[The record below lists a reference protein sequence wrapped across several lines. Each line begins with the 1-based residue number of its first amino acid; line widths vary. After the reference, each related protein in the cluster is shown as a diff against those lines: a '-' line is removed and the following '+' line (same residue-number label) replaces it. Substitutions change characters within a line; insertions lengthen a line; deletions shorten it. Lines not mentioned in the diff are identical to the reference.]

1 MSDSSLPTT
10 SADVVRFSSTDAEK
24 QAPKLSRATKDVLFG
39 SLAGMAA
46 KYFEHP
52 FDLVKVRLQ
61 SQPHDRP
68 HIYNG
73 ALDCFKQTISREGV
87 LGLYRGISMPV
98 LGAILENA
106 SLFVTYNSVRSLIA
120 SATGK
125 ASIEDLSMPE
135 LGVSAAAAGAV
146 ASLFLTPV
154 ELVKCR
160 MQVQAMSREL
170 AAASAASAPAA
181 APAAAA
187 AATAPSQTRAFST
200 SARSF
205 AHAHASS
212 VASST
217 SPSVSAA
224 SASAARPVPVKYP
237 GPLPIVLSILRQHGP
252 MGLWLG
258 QTGTLLRETGG
269 GIAWFLTFEQ
279 CSRLF
284 VTAENARRAA
294 LTGGAQANGGEIT
307 KKELGALPLV
317 VSGAAAGVA
326 YNVVLFPADCV
337 KSTMQTEYELRG
349 GDANPNNKPTG
360 FMQTARNIYKSRGI
374 RGLYAGC
381 GLTCLRSAPSSAL
394 IFLLYNK
401 LEQLADSHGL

>member
-1 MSDSSLPTT
+1 MSTSSSQPT
-10 SADVVRFSSTDAEK
+10 SAEVVRFDTGEAQS
-24 QAPKLSRATKDVLFG
+24 KLSRATKDILFG
-39 SLAGMAA
+39 SIAGMAA

-68 HIYNG
+68 PIYTG
-73 ALDCFKQTISREGV
+73 AVDCFKQTISREGV

-98 LGAILENA
+98 LGATLENA
-106 SLFVTYNSVRSLIA
+106 SLFFTYNSVKSLIA
-120 SATGK
+120 SSRGK
-125 ASIEDLSMPE
+125 ASVEDLGMQE
-135 LGVSAAAAGAV
+135 LAIAAAAAGAA
-146 ASLFLTPV
+146 ASLVLTPV

-160 MQVQAMSREL
+160 MQVQAMGREI
-170 AAASAASAPAA
+170 AAAQ
-181 APAAAA
+181 
-187 AATAPSQTRAFST
+187 AATA
-200 SARSF
+200 
-205 AHAHASS
+205 S

-217 SPSVSAA
+217 AGNRMSSAA
-224 SASAARPVPVKYP
+224 ATATTAQTQTRALSNSARALNTSTTTSAGAAARIPQSVKYP
-237 GPLPIVLSILRQHGP
+237 GPLPIILSILRQHGP

-284 VTAENARRAA
+284 VAAENARRASA
-294 LTGGAQANGGEIT
+294 SESQIT
-307 KKELGALPLV
+307 KKDLGTVPLIA
-317 VSGAAAGVA
+317 SGAAAGVA

-349 GDANPNNKPTG
+349 GDANPNNKPTA
-360 FMQTARNIYKSRGI
+360 FVQTVRNIYRSRGV

-401 LEQLADSHGL
+401 LEQFAEARGF